1 MKKTLAVLV
10 ENRPGVLTHVSGLI
24 SRRGYNIAS
33 IAASPTEEPEITRI
47 SLVVEVAD
55 QDELEQIEAHL
66 AKLITVVKVMDT
78 NDTNY
83 MARELALLK
92 VWASQDARQDI
103 ISLADI
109 FRARIIDI
117 HPESIVIEITGESTK
132 IDAFCELMNK
142 HGIIEIIRTGEIFLS
157 RKPVAAIKSDEGC
170 FSY

>member
-33 IAASPTEEPEITRI
+33 IAASSTEEPDITRI
-47 SLVVEVAD
+47 SLVVEVENM
-55 QDELEQIEAHL
+55 DELEQIEAHL
-66 AKLITVVKVMDT
+66 AKLVTVVKVMDT
-78 NDTNY
+78 NHVDC

-92 VWASQDARQDI
+92 LWASQEARQDI

-109 FRARIIDI
+109 FRAKIIDI
-117 HPESIVIEITGESTK
+117 HPETMVIEITGESTK
-132 IDAFCELMNK
+132 IDAFCQLMSK

-157 RKPVAAIKSDEGC
+157 RKPVAAIKSNEGC
-170 FSY
+170 FDY